1 MYSPKTT
8 FKAVLSVLLAAG
20 TAAQGGVTAF
30 ADHAIDDAADE
41 FMKVTA
47 VVGEASEYGEQ
58 YVYYVDENGEELDF
72 NLIPDEMDREYNAAD
87 IPSSYNLNAL
97 GKVSSVK
104 NQGGTGTCWA
114 HAALAAAESSLIMDG
129 AATKSID
136 LSESHLVWFS
146 EGQNTDE
153 DDPLYGDP
161 FVVSNCYDYG
171 GNNSIALGA
180 LSSWMGAANESSY
193 PDVDSRPII
202 AESKRYDGAY
212 RVRKSVTF
220 DPSDR
225 TAIKSYLMENGA
237 LTIAYH
243 SDDSTTAVSHYKF
256 GSDYASFYQNEYTKT
271 NHAVTLVG
279 WDDNF
284 SKSNFVVTP
293 PGNGAW
299 LIKNSW
305 GTGWGKDGYFY
316 LSYYDTSIR
325 SIASFE
331 AEKAGGYSNVYQHSM
346 IAGSGYRTSSYITGA
361 NVFTASGN
369 DPLTAVSFYTS
380 EASVPYT
387 IYIYSGVDSKNP
399 MSGTLMLTQSGTAS
413 YAGYHTVDLSN
424 TVSIPSGTKFSVC
437 LALKKNETLLWVD
450 EHSKGAGDSFI
461 VGGVGTPSSNWMD
474 LYTYYGCNAAIKAFT
489 KASAPAKPTVKAAA
503 GDSKVTLAWNA
514 VPGATKYAVYSY
526 LNGNYSQQAVTNG
539 TSYTV
544 TGLRNGTKYG
554 FLVRAYANGAWS
566 AFTSAD
572 LVYATP
578 VSTKPTVKAA
588 AGDSKVTLAWNAV
601 SGATKYAVY
610 SYLNGNYSQQA
621 VTTGTSYTV
630 TGLTN
635 GTRYGFLVR
644 AYVNGAWSAFT
655 SADLVYATPFS
666 AKPTFRVTAGDSK
679 AAVSWYSVSGAT
691 KYAVYSYLN
700 GNYTQQAVTT
710 GTSSVVTGLRNGTK
724 YGFLVRAYVNG
735 AWSAF
740 TSADLVYAT
749 PFSAKPTF
757 RVTAG
762 DSKAAV
768 SWYSVSGATKYA
780 VYSYL
785 NGNYTQQAV
794 TTGTSSVVTG
804 LRNGTKYGFLV
815 RAYVNGA
822 WSAFTSADL
831 VYATPVSSRPA
842 VKAAAGDSQVSLSW
856 NSVSGASRYAVYS
869 YLNGK
874 YTMQA
879 TTTGTSYT
887 VTGLSNRTRYGFIV
901 RAYINGT
908 WSSFTSDDLVY
919 ATPMSAKPEVRA
931 TAGRGKVTLT
941 WTNPTRASKFAVYS
955 YLNGKYTQQTITT
968 GTSFVVTGLTGG
980 VRYGF
985 LVRSYDNGAWSA
997 FTSDDVVYATPKS

>member
-30 ADHAIDDAADE
+30 ADYAIDDAADE

-72 NLIPDEMDREYNAAD
+72 NLIPDEMDREYNAAN

-503 GDSKVTLAWNA
+503 GDSKVTLAW
-514 VPGATKYAVYSY
+514 K
-526 LNGNYSQQAVTNG
+526 
-539 TSYTV
+539 
-544 TGLRNGTKYG
+544 
-554 FLVRAYANGAWS
+554 
-566 AFTSAD
+566 
-572 LVYATP
+572 
-578 VSTKPTVKAA
+578 
-588 AGDSKVTLAWNAV
+588 AV

-610 SYLNGNYSQQA
+610 SYLNGNYSQRA

-655 SADLVYATPFS
+655 SADLVYA
-666 AKPTFRVTAGDSK
+666 A
-679 AAVSWYSVSGAT
+679 
-691 KYAVYSYLN
+691 
-700 GNYTQQAVTT
+700 
-710 GTSSVVTGLRNGTK
+710 
-724 YGFLVRAYVNG
+724 
-735 AWSAF
+735 
-740 TSADLVYAT
+740 